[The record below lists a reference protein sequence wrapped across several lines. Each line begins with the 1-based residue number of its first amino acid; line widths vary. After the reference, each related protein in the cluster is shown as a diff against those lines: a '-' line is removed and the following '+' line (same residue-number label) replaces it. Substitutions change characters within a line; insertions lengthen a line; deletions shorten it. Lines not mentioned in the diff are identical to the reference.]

1 MSSIKPPSQEHQAHA
16 ALEQGAPGLRTVTS
30 AWSQTRRRV
39 LEHLA
44 AVGVLLAPGCH
55 EARTSASAEA
65 PTTSSAAP
73 NTAGA
78 PPSTSASPVVSTSPA
93 PSASATVR
101 SKIGES
107 CQTDADCEANRHC
120 RLDFDGSKFS
130 KTGTCAEEAP
140 IYEGRPLR
148 VDGEARVAT
157 LGGTPKA
164 GVSGWTAYFA
174 RAAAEEHASV
184 AAFAR
189 TLCQLMAL
197 GAPLDLLARTQRALA
212 DEIEHTRG
220 CLAWYQRSGGQ
231 QDALGVLPEAV
242 AEIPGA
248 NHGLDALAQALLVD
262 VIHGGCV
269 GETLAAEARLD
280 RAAHAQEAELAE
292 WLERVADDE
301 ARHAALAFET
311 VAWIVAQRPA
321 LKPVVLTELAGLPA
335 AIRNR
340 IEPLARECGLL
351 EAQPTA

>member
-1 MSSIKPPSQEHQAHA
+1 M
-16 ALEQGAPGLRTVTS
+16 RTVTS

-55 EARTSASAEA
+55 EARTSASAET
-65 PTTSSAAP
+65 PTTSSVAP
-73 NTAGA
+73 NTAAA
-78 PPSTSASPVVSTSPA
+78 PPTTSTSPVVSTSPA

-107 CQTDADCEANRHC
+107 CQTDTDCEANLHC
-120 RLDFDGSKFS
+120 RLGFDGSKFS
-130 KTGTCAEEAP
+130 KTGTCAKEAP
-140 IYEGRPLR
+140 IYEGRPLL

-157 LGGTPKA
+157 LGSPKA

-220 CLAWYQRSGGQ
+220 CLAWLQRAGGQ
-231 QDALGVLPEAV
+231 EDALGVLPEAV

-269 GETLAAEARLD
+269 GETLAAEAMLE
-280 RAAHAQEAELAE
+280 RAAQAQEAELAE

-311 VAWIVAQRPA
+311 VAWLVTQRPA
-321 LKPVVLTELAGLPA
+321 LKPVVLSELASLPA

-351 EAQPTA
+351 EAQRVATSER

>member
-1 MSSIKPPSQEHQAHA
+1 MTSMKPPSQEHQVRTAS
-16 ALEQGAPGLRTVTS
+16 EQEEPAVRAVTS

-44 AVGVLLAPGCH
+44 AVGVLLAPGCN
-55 EARTSASAEA
+55 EPRTSASAET

-73 NTAGA
+73 NTAAA
-78 PPSTSASPVVSTSPA
+78 PPTTSASPV

-101 SKIGES
+101 GKVGES
-107 CQTDADCEANRHC
+107 CQTDTDCESNLHC
-120 RLDFDGSKFS
+120 RLGFDGSKFS
-130 KTGTCAEEAP
+130 KTGTCTKEAP

-148 VDGEARVAT
+148 VDGEAHVAT
-157 LGGTPKA
+157 LGGSPKL
-164 GVSGWTAYFA
+164 GVNGWTDYFA

-197 GAPLDLLARTQRALA
+197 GAPLELLARTQRALA

-220 CLAWYQRSGGQ
+220 CLAWLQRAGGQ
-231 QDALGVLPEAV
+231 EDALGVLPEAV
-242 AEIPGA
+242 ADIPGA

-269 GETLAAEARLD
+269 GETLAAEAMLE
-280 RAAHAQEAELAE
+280 RAARAQEAELAE

-311 VAWIVAQRPA
+311 VAWLVAQRPE
-321 LKPVVLTELAGLPA
+321 LKQVVLLELAGLPT

-340 IEPLARECGLL
+340 IEPLARECGLV